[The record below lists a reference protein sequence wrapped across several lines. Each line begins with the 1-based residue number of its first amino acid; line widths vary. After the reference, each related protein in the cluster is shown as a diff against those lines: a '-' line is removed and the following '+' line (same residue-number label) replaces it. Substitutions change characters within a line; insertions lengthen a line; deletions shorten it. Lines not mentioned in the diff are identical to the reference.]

1 MTIVSYQKNFIFIK
15 TNKTAGTSLEIAL
28 SKFCGK
34 EDIIG
39 PIFTQDEDL
48 RKSKG
53 FLGAQNFINKTNAKK
68 LNTGILKE
76 LVSSFIQLI
85 PLAKK
90 IYKFNYPPNFKFNRK
105 LFIPNFIVNEHTSIK
120 EVEKAVSN
128 SFYNN
133 SFKFTIVRNPYDQFL
148 SYYFWQIH
156 RKKFD
161 PDRSFY
167 DFVKSESY
175 YFFNSELNLLLD
187 RNKKVNFNLI
197 IKYESL
203 EKDLKKLNKEI
214 GIDED
219 IYEIFKDIKT
229 KSGLKKK
236 ENILDDK
243 SKNLIYKNAKFFFE
257 EFGYEH

>member
-90 IYKFNYPPNFKFNRK
+90 IYKFNYPPNFKFNR
-105 LFIPNFIVNEHTSIK
+105 IN
-120 EVEKAVSN
+120 
-128 SFYNN
+128 
-133 SFKFTIVRNPYDQFL
+133 
-148 SYYFWQIH
+148 
-156 RKKFD
+156 
-161 PDRSFY
+161 
-167 DFVKSESY
+167 
-175 YFFNSELNLLLD
+175 
-187 RNKKVNFNLI
+187 
-197 IKYESL
+197 
-203 EKDLKKLNKEI
+203 
-214 GIDED
+214 
-219 IYEIFKDIKT
+219 
-229 KSGLKKK
+229 
-236 ENILDDK
+236 
-243 SKNLIYKNAKFFFE
+243 
-257 EFGYEH
+257 